1 MPGTVPLTSDMN
13 ASSHPTPENGGL
25 LEFAALL
32 ARHRRLLLLMPLSAG
47 ALALGATYLM
57 DPVYTAKASF
67 LPPQQQQSSSMSALA
82 SLGALSGLAG
92 GLSGMK
98 SPGDQY
104 IGLMQ
109 SVNVQDRI
117 VNQFKLMDVYK
128 SEFRFQAR
136 RALETN
142 VRFGLGKKDAMI
154 SIEADDKDPQ
164 RAADIANQY
173 VVELRRLTNELALTE
188 AQQRR
193 VFFEAELKQTRD
205 RLTQAQLALQGSGF
219 NPSAIKAEPKTAA
232 EEYARLKA
240 EATAAEVTLQAMR
253 RTLVDSAPEIQRQTA
268 VIAALRAELRRIET
282 ADTSAGTS
290 DYVSRYREYKY
301 QETMFELFSKQYE
314 VARLDEARDGGLIQ
328 VVDAATKPEYKS
340 RPKRAVAAVLVWFV
354 TSMMLLTGL
363 MVVHLL
369 AAIRQDPANRD
380 KLDRVRLAWKGD

>member
-1 MPGTVPLTSDMN
+1 MN
-13 ASSHPTPENGGL
+13 ASSHSTAENSGL
-25 LEFAALL
+25 LDFAAVL
-32 ARHRRLLLLMPLSAG
+32 ARYRRLLILAPLAAG
-47 ALALGATYLM
+47 SLALGATYLM
-57 DPVYTAKASF
+57 DPIYTAKVSF

-117 VNQFKLMDVYK
+117 VDKFKLMDVFK

-136 RALETN
+136 RSLEAN
-142 VRFGLGKKDAMI
+142 VRFALGKKDTMI
-154 SIEADDKDPQ
+154 AIEVDDKDPQ

-173 VVELRRLTNELALTE
+173 IVELRRLTNELALTE

-193 VFFEAELKQTRD
+193 VFFEAELKRTRD

-232 EEYARLKA
+232 EEYARLRA
-240 EATAAEVTLQAMR
+240 ETTAAEVSLQAMR
-253 RTLVDSAPEIQRQTA
+253 RTLVDSASEIQRQNAT
-268 VIAALRAELRRIET
+268 IAALRAELRRIES
-282 ADTSAGTS
+282 ADNTVGLS

-301 QETMFELFSKQYE
+301 QESLFELFSKQYE
-314 VARLDEARDGGLIQ
+314 MARLDEARDGGLLQ
-328 VVDAATKPEYKS
+328 VIDVATKPEYKS
-340 RPKRAVAAVLVWFV
+340 RPKRAMAALLTWFV
-354 TSMMLLTGL
+354 TGMLILTGL

-369 AAIRQDPANRD
+369 TTIRQDPANRS
-380 KLDRVRLAWKGD
+380 KLDRIRLAWKGD